1 MGEIKRITVKE
12 YLNLDPWETC
22 GQDDYCKRGCH
33 EEGGCTNGCMVPY
46 IYRSLAM
53 REDYEQK
60 HGLKLVYGYNLLL
73 LNNNENIANVLNTI
87 DIKYKYEVHD
97 FSNMTSFSII
107 KDEDTIVDTDKLC
120 IFNFRP
126 IKYSGMDIKLISDL
140 LVQFMQNH
148 PNMQIII
155 IEDKDKRI
163 PQIIRYLSDVA
174 LEQVT
179 ENNYKIIKSFPMK
192 YDNNSYID
200 LKSIL

>member
-1 MGEIKRITVKE
+1 MREIKRITDE
-12 YLNLDPWETC
+12 HYINLDPWEMC
-22 GQDDYCKRGCH
+22 GQDNYCQRGCP
-33 EEGGCTNGCMVPY
+33 EEGGCINGCMVPY

-107 KDEDTIVDTDKLC
+107 KDEDTIVDTDKLY

-126 IKYSGMDIKLISDL
+126 IKYSGMDIKLIFDL

-155 IEDKDKRI
+155 IEDKDKHI